1 MTSQE
6 QVEEERRTALERLR
20 TAAESLQ
27 PTARTRLFGV
37 TQRMLDRAYEKAKA
51 DIEETYESRMV
62 STSGGSP
69 GPSGSVPVPGNSKD
83 SGSVL
88 ATEQVAEVVAEYRR
102 DGKRIIFTNGC
113 FDLLHRGHV
122 AYLAEAKRLG
132 DILILGLN
140 SDDSVRRLKGNG
152 RPVLLVQ
159 DRAEILIALRSVDH
173 VVVFDEDTAEN
184 LVDLVRPDVYVKGG
198 DYNSEFPTPEAKRAA
213 RYGAEFQV
221 LSYVESAST
230 SQLIDRIIQ
239 IQH

>member
-1 MTSQE
+1 MGKRDQ
-6 QVEEERRTALERLR
+6 
-20 TAAESLQ
+20 
-27 PTARTRLFGV
+27 
-37 TQRMLDRAYEKAKA
+37 MLDRAYEQAKV
-51 DIEETYESRMV
+51 DIEETYESRV
-62 STSGGSP
+62 ASAP
-69 GPSGSVPVPGNSKD
+69 GEPGSVPESGDRKD

-88 ATEQVAEVVAEYRR
+88 ATEQVAEVAAQYRR
-102 DGKRIIFTNGC
+102 EGKRIIFTNGC

-159 DRAEILIALRSVDH
+159 DRAEILTALRSVDH

-213 RYGAEFQV
+213 RYGAEFRV